1 MKIRIISALCIL
13 TLFSVSCT
21 ELNDVLE
28 DTGLSEQE
36 VVDGLKSA
44 LTVGTDTSVT
54 VLSAVNGYL
63 GDDLVKIILPDE
75 ASAIVT
81 NISKVPGGN
90 LLIEKTIE
98 AINRSAEDAAPEAKD
113 IFVSAI
119 TDITIED
126 GFAILN
132 GENDAATKYLKS
144 NTMSQL
150 ASAFEPKISTS
161 LNKTL
166 VGNVSAESAYA
177 DLIKAYNTASLNGV
191 LFPKL
196 TTNSLTEHTT
206 NKALEGLF
214 QKVSVE
220 EENIRTK
227 ASHRVNDILQKVF
240 GQ

>member
-1 MKIRIISALCIL
+1 MKIKVIL
-13 TLFSVSCT
+13 TLFIIFLFSVSCT

-28 DTGLSEQE
+28 DTGLTEQE
-36 VVDGLKSA
+36 VVEGLKSA

-63 GDDLVKIILPDE
+63 EDDVVKILLPDE
-75 ASAIVT
+75 AAVIVT
-81 NISKVPGGN
+81 NIAKVPGGN
-90 LLIEKTIE
+90 LLIDKTIE

-132 GENDAATKYLKS
+132 GENDAATMYLKS
-144 NTMSQL
+144 KTSTQL
-150 ASAFEPKISTS
+150 TAAFEPKINTS
-161 LNKTL
+161 LNKKL
-166 VGNVSAESAYA
+166 VGNISAESAYA
-177 DLIKAYNTASLNGV
+177 DLIKAYNTASLNGL
-191 LFPKL
+191 LFSMV
-196 TTNSLTEHTT
+196 TTNSLSEHTT
-206 NKALEGLF
+206 KKALDGLF
-214 QKVSVE
+214 FKVSVE

-240 GQ
+240 GE

>member
-1 MKIRIISALCIL
+1 
-13 TLFSVSCT
+13 
-21 ELNDVLE
+21 
-28 DTGLSEQE
+28 
-36 VVDGLKSA
+36 
-44 LTVGTDTSVT
+44 
-54 VLSAVNGYL
+54 
-63 GDDLVKIILPDE
+63 
-75 ASAIVT
+75 
-81 NISKVPGGN
+81 
-90 LLIEKTIE
+90 
-98 AINRSAEDAAPEAKD
+98 
-113 IFVSAI
+113 
-119 TDITIED
+119 
-126 GFAILN
+126 
-132 GENDAATKYLKS
+132 
-144 NTMSQL
+144 MSQL

-191 LFPKL
+191 LFPKI

-214 QKVSVE
+214 LKVSVE

>member
-1 MKIRIISALCIL
+1 MTLRIISLFFIL
-13 TLFSVSCT
+13 SLFTMSCT

-28 DTGLSEQE
+28 ETGLTEQE

-63 GDDLVKIILPDE
+63 GDDLVKILLPDE
-75 ASAIVT
+75 ASVIVT
-81 NISKVPGGN
+81 NIAKVPGGN

-119 TDITIED
+119 TNITIED

-132 GENDAATKYLKS
+132 GGNDAATAYLKS
-144 NTMSQL
+144 QTL
-150 ASAFEPKISTS
+150 TALTAAFEPKISTS

-166 VGNVSAESAYA
+166 VGNVSAESAYS

-191 LFPKL
+191 LFPKV

-206 NKALEGLF
+206 NKALDGLF
-214 QKVSVE
+214 VKVAIE

-240 GQ
+240 GE

>member
-1 MKIRIISALCIL
+1 MTLRIISLFFIL
-13 TLFSVSCT
+13 SLFTMSCT

-28 DTGLSEQE
+28 ETGLTEQE

-63 GDDLVKIILPDE
+63 GDDLVKILLPDE
-75 ASAIVT
+75 ASVIVT
-81 NISKVPGGN
+81 NIAKVPGGN

-119 TDITIED
+119 TNITIED

-132 GENDAATKYLKS
+132 GGNDAATAYLKS
-144 NTMSQL
+144 QTL
-150 ASAFEPKISTS
+150 TALTAAFEPKISTS

-166 VGNVSAESAYA
+166 VGNVSAESAYS
-177 DLIKAYNTASLNGV
+177 DLIKAYNTASLNGA
-191 LFPKL
+191 LFPKV

-206 NKALEGLF
+206 NKALDGLF
-214 QKVSVE
+214 VKVAIE

-240 GQ
+240 GE

>member
-1 MKIRIISALCIL
+1 MKLKVIAAIFIIS
-13 TLFSVSCT
+13 LFSTSCDELT
-21 ELNDVLE
+21 EVLE
-28 DTGLSEQE
+28 ETGLSEQE
-36 VVDGLKSA
+36 VVEGLKSA

-75 ASAIVT
+75 ASVIVT
-81 NISKVPGGN
+81 NIAKVPGGN

-119 TDITIED
+119 TDIDIAD

-132 GENDAATKYLKS
+132 GENDAATEYLKS
-144 NTMSQL
+144 NTTAEL
-150 ASAFEPKISTS
+150 TAAFQPKISTS
-161 LNKTL
+161 LNKKL
-166 VGNVSAESAYA
+166 VGNISAESAYS
-177 DLIKAYNTASLNGV
+177 DLINAYNTASLNGV
-191 LFPKL
+191 LFPKV
-196 TTNSLTEHTT
+196 TSNSLTEHTT
-206 NKALEGLF
+206 KKALDGLF
-214 QKVSVE
+214 VKVSIE

-240 GQ
+240 GE

>member
-1 MKIRIISALCIL
+1 MKLRLIASLYIL
-13 TLFSVSCT
+13 SLFTVSCT

-28 DTGLSEQE
+28 DTGLTEEE
-36 VVDGLKSA
+36 VVEGLKSA
-44 LTVGTDTSVT
+44 LTVGTDMSVT
-54 VLSAVNGYL
+54 VLSAVDGYL

-75 ASAIVT
+75 ASVIVT

-119 TDITIED
+119 TNITIED

-132 GENDAATKYLKS
+132 GENDAATMYLQS
-144 NTMSQL
+144 NTSTEL
-150 ASAFEPKISTS
+150 TAAFEPKISTS
-161 LNKTL
+161 LNKKL
-166 VGNVSAESAYA
+166 VGNISAESAYA

-191 LFPKL
+191 LFPKV
-196 TTNSLTEHTT
+196 TSNSLTEHTT
-206 NKALEGLF
+206 KKALEGLF
-214 QKVSVE
+214 VKVSVE

-240 GQ
+240 GE